1 MKGAFSA
8 KGTRWKLQTAA
19 KYTCLRLSS
28 TCSSLA
34 IPCPYSESPF
44 NLQKYIK
51 DSLPSSRLRWSF
63 QFILYFFLIQI
74 SLTTDNPIWVKFVTL
89 VGNLSFKLW
98 AVEGL
103 ILKKTQFNI
112 QRKTFCVLSESDDK
126 IQTQNN
132 IMMNTVSLCFPS
144 CTLEL
149 VY

>member
-1 MKGAFSA
+1 MKGAFCSRC
-8 KGTRWKLQTAA
+8 KRHTMKVTNCSKVHLSPSLQHMLVARYPLPLFRVSIQSP
-19 KYTCLRLSS
+19 KIHKRLPTLVSS
-28 TCSSLA
+28 PLKFSVYFVFFS
-34 IPCPYSESPF
+34 YS
-44 NLQKYIK
+44 NL
-51 DSLPSSRLRWSF
+51 
-63 QFILYFFLIQI
+63 

-112 QRKTFCVLSESDDK
+112 QRKTFCVLSDSDVK

-132 IMMNTVSLCFPS
+132 IMMNTV
-144 CTLEL
+144 CTLKL